1 MYLHLKLYILVQF
14 DDTDGTL
21 LDRCSRYETLLDN
34 LASSMNPGSDSS
46 ALHAE
51 DSVSGSHACNVRYGA
66 FAVLL
71 LLDELDTSV
80 SYAFSLAPD
89 RIAVGVASAPVG
101 CFLKICANLSCVR
114 DGKGVIL
121 FYERDNITPFSF
133 CGGDKMNKKSYRKCW
148 QTSGRRCRSRGF
160 LLVLSTGRRI

>member
-51 DSVSGSHACNVRYGA
+51 DCVSGSHACNVRYGA

-89 RIAVGVASAPVG
+89 RIAVGVASVLVG
-101 CFLKICANLSCVR
+101 VGLDAQVGEYVVGSQHVSVLHVR
-114 DGKGVIL
+114 NEDGG
-121 FYERDNITPFSF
+121 
-133 CGGDKMNKKSYRKCW
+133 
-148 QTSGRRCRSRGF
+148 
-160 LLVLSTGRRI
+160 